1 VVSELPTHSQRCVRI
16 LVAVAVSTALGLTLL
31 PPPRASADDLIDRR
45 QQVRVQLSQARADL
59 DESSTQLTSAV
70 LAVGQARGQLTAAR
84 SRLASTRRDL
94 DSAKATD
101 SVLAATLKAAQ
112 AELVRAK
119 AAVARGQ
126 HSLDDQLVLV
136 GEMARV
142 QYQQQTN
149 LLPVAILVAS
159 NSTADLQ
166 TRLQWSATMF
176 DTARA
181 HIDRLTLLQSR
192 LTAQRARQAEV
203 ESQLAADRIVAADNL
218 VTKAK
223 LDRQARTDASIVAG
237 LVRRRA
243 STQAVAQ
250 RTVGSDREQY
260 AALTR
265 ERASVDH
272 RIAVRIAQA
281 KAAAARK
288 AAAERAARIAAQ
300 QRAHAAAVK
309 AAADARAAREEAHRA
324 AVKAAADAR
333 AAREEA
339 HRAALRAAAEAR
351 AARVAQRKRAH
362 LAAVKAAAAER
373 AHRSADA
380 RRIRRAAAADKARTH
395 AKEVDRARAAQKQ
408 RSAAREDHDRKQA
421 RKARSAAERSARRRL
436 VTANPRQQTRSSDF
450 GRSAHH
456 GFIYPVGRRITS
468 PYGRRFHPVLHV
480 WRLHDGTDFGAGCG
494 TAMRAAYSGQVA
506 ERFYSSAYGNRLMID
521 HGRVDGRYVTTGY
534 NHAQR
539 YTVRVGQRVRKGQL
553 IGYVGATGYSTG
565 CHLHLMIWTDGHRIN
580 PMSWL

>member
-1 VVSELPTHSQRCVRI
+1 MVSELRTHSQRCVRI

-94 DSAKATD
+94 DSAKSTD

-260 AALTR
+260 AALAR

-300 QRAHAAAVK
+300 QRAHA
-309 AAADARAAREEAHRA
+309 A

-494 TAMRAAYSGQVA
+494 TAMRAAYSGRVA

-539 YTVRVGQRVRKGQL
+539 YTVRVGQRVREGQL

>member
-1 VVSELPTHSQRCVRI
+1 MVSELPTHSQRCVRI
-16 LVAVAVSTALGLTLL
+16 LVAVAVSTALGLALL
-31 PPPRASADDLIDRR
+31 PPRASADDLVDRR
-45 QQVRVQLSQARADL
+45 QQVGVQLSQARADL

-70 LAVGQARGQLTAAR
+70 LAVGQAQRQLTAAR
-84 SRLASTRRDL
+84 SRLAGTRGDL
-94 DSAKATD
+94 DSATARD
-101 SVLAATLKAAQ
+101 AVMAARLQAAQ

-126 HSLDDQLVLV
+126 HSLDDQQVLV

-181 HIDRLTLLQSR
+181 HIDRLSLLQSR

-203 ESQLAADRIVAADNL
+203 EAQLAADRIVAADNL
-218 VTKAK
+218 VIKAK
-223 LDRQARTDASIVAG
+223 LDRQARTDASIVAE

-250 RTVGSDREQY
+250 RTVGSDRERY

-288 AAAERAARIAAQ
+288 AAAERAARIATQ

-309 AAADARAAREEAHRA
+309 AAADARAARA
-324 AVKAAADAR
+324 
-333 AAREEA
+333 EA
-339 HRAALRAAAEAR
+339 HRAALRAAAEVR

-380 RRIRRAAAADKARTH
+380 RRIRKAAAADKARAH
-395 AKEVDRARAAQKQ
+395 IKEVDRARAAQKQ

-421 RKARSAAERSARRRL
+421 RKARPAAEHSARRRL
-436 VTANPRQQTRSSDF
+436 VTAGPRQQARSSNS

-468 PYGRRFHPVLHV
+468 AYGRRFHPVLHV

-494 TAMRAAYSGQVA
+494 TAMRAAYSGRVA

-553 IGYVGATGYSTG
+553 IGYVGATGFSTG